1 MKFLVRA
8 FAIMAAVNIAAFLWM
23 GLSLGDW
30 NPANLDSVARNLVE
44 KVGGQGF
51 VFWIAYFL
59 ALIICE
65 TFMFFLALSFSAAF
79 EGVFWSTLV
88 VTLVILGLVTA
99 KAWDIQKTVK
109 SAKHRVEKAVDKVGD
124 PIEDGWN
131 KLKKA
136 VK

>member
-1 MKFLVRA
+1 
-8 FAIMAAVNIAAFLWM
+8 MAAVNLAAFLWM

-30 NPANLDSVARNLVE
+30 NPANLDSVVRDLVE
-44 KVGGQGF
+44 EGAGQGPF
-51 VFWIAYFL
+51 FWVAYFL
-59 ALIICE
+59 ALIVGE
-65 TFMFFLALSFSAAF
+65 TLVFFLALSLSAAF

-109 SAKHRVEKAVDKVGD
+109 STKRRVEKAVDKVGD

>member
-124 PIEDGWN
+124 PIQGGWN
-131 KLKKA
+131 KIKKA